1 VSAEPP
7 TIRRMLVVDDESRI
21 LDVIPDHFA
30 SRCDVDTATSAT
42 RAVEMFEHHRPDVV
56 LLHIKG
62 LTLMKFLLCSKVV
75 LKPRR

>member
-1 VSAEPP
+1 
-7 TIRRMLVVDDESRI
+7 MLVVDDESRI

-30 SRCDVDTATSAT
+30 SHYDVDAATSAT

-56 LLHIKG
+56 FLDNKG
-62 LTLMKFLLCSKVV
+62 LTLLKFLLCSKVV